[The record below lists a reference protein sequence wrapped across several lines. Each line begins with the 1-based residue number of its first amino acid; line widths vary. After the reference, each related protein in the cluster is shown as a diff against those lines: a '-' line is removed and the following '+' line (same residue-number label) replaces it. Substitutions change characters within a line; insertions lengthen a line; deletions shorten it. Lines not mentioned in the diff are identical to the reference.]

1 MSERADNINRLR
13 LAEHQFRLAC
23 TVNLAVSNEVQT
35 LDVPIEWTF
44 GKHRVRYEDFGLR
57 QDQAEIAACLLE
69 FTATLV
75 LTSTIRDVIV
85 SLFEN
90 PKEHANADV
99 VAAYQISRL
108 LRNAFAHSMTSP
120 KWSIDADCQNRT
132 FAIGSIISLETTNLN
147 GQPLYWRHYGGPLAI
162 FRFCRFVRESL
173 LQDPVD
179 PNRIK
184 PQVPKLECYQVG
196 RLIARRVDELPP
208 NVDAIRVGAEPVNL
222 GEGYFLVPSSKP
234 R

>member
-1 MSERADNINRLR
+1 MSERADHINRLR

-57 QDQAEIAACLLE
+57 QDQAEVAACFLE
-69 FTATLV
+69 FIATLV

-90 PKEHANADV
+90 PKEHSNTDV

-132 FAIGSIISLETTNLN
+132 FAIGSIE
-147 GQPLYWRHYGGPLAI
+147 PGPQI
-162 FRFCRFVRESL
+162 
-173 LQDPVD
+173 
-179 PNRIK
+179 
-184 PQVPKLECYQVG
+184 
-196 RLIARRVDELPP
+196 
-208 NVDAIRVGAEPVNL
+208 
-222 GEGYFLVPSSKP
+222 
-234 R
+234 